1 MADASASTKLRAF
14 AVLQGGMWVAG
25 VVRFFAGHVHRY
37 NTGIDALGAS
47 WREAQAEN
55 FGEQLHPWNATRP
68 VDGRRDT
75 TFTTSSRQYHGRR
88 PELVI
93 LERYELY
100 RHTLIGICL
109 VCRRV
114 VILGWS

>member
-1 MADASASTKLRAF
+1 MADASVSTKLRAF

-37 NTGIDALGAS
+37 NTGIGALEAS

-55 FGEQLHPWNATRP
+55 FGERLHPWNATRP

-75 TFTTSSRQYHGRR
+75 TFAASSRQYRGRR
-88 PELVI
+88 PEPVI
-93 LERYELY
+93 LDRYELY
-100 RHTLIGICL
+100 HYTLLGICP
-109 VCRRV
+109 VRRR
-114 VILGWS
+114 